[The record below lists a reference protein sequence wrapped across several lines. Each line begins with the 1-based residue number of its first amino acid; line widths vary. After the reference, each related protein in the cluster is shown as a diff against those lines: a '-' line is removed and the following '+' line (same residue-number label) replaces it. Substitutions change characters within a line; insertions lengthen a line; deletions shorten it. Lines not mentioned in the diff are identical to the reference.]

1 MGASKALAKLVMA
14 ENFLEAYQIAF
25 DLAEVAPQQF
35 ILAVRKQL
43 DKDQLGGLE
52 PGPNS
57 RRKRFGEEGQ
67 SFQDLLDDILQGVVT
82 AELHLN
88 FLSKSNQTDMS
99 ILKVT
104 KVCPRCRSK
113 SAR

>member
-1 MGASKALAKLVMA
+1 MAKLIRSK
-14 ENFLEAYQIAF
+14 NHLEAYQIAF

-43 DKDQLGGLE
+43 VEDNLGSLE
-52 PGPNS
+52 RAPNS
-57 RRKRFGEEGQ
+57 GRKRFQEKGQ
-67 SFQDLLDDILQGVVT
+67 DVEDLLDDILTGVVT

-104 KVCPRCRSK
+104 KVGPESAVRSF
-113 SAR
+113 S